1 MSKDLRVGKIEEKIF
16 DDFIKIV
23 DERNISR
30 GKLFTEY
37 YELNNL
43 FDFNFTDE
51 EKDDIAKI
59 KEVLPDALAQRF
71 RKCITSLSKR
81 IDGLGSKETI
91 VGSRNS
97 TNSGFMRIKNI
108 VDEMMKNNDEAKEWY
123 DKRFINQKS
132 IFDHG
137 QQAKQMDDNKMGV
150 GVNSIKQY
158 MSVNKTSIKEHHVKH
173 DIDKS
178 HNLKVHY
185 FKMNEKK
192 KRVK

>member
-1 MSKDLRVGKIEEKIF
+1 MNKDLRIGKIEEKIF
-16 DDFIKIV
+16 DDFTKIV
-23 DERNISR
+23 EVRNISR
-30 GKLFTEY
+30 VKLFTEY

-51 EKDDIAKI
+51 EKENIVKI
-59 KEVLPDALAQRF
+59 KEVLPDALAQRLK
-71 RKCITSLSKR
+71 KCIISLSKR
-81 IDGLGSKETI
+81 IDCLGSKETI

-97 TNSGFMRIKNI
+97 TNSGFLRIKTI
-108 VDEMMKNNDEAKEWY
+108 VDEMMKNNDKAKEWY

-137 QQAKQMDDNKMGV
+137 QQAKQLDDNKMGV

-158 MSVNKTSIKEHHVKH
+158 LAVNKVSVEEHHTKH
-173 DIDKS
+173 KIDKS

-192 KRVK
+192 K

>member
-1 MSKDLRVGKIEEKIF
+1 MSKDLRVGKIEDKIF
-16 DDFIKIV
+16 DDFINTV

-30 GKLFTEY
+30 ANLFTEY

-51 EKDDIAKI
+51 EKEDIAKI
-59 KEVLPDALAQRF
+59 KEVLPDALAQRL

-81 IDGLGSKETI
+81 IDSLGSKETV

-97 TNSGFMRIKNI
+97 TNSGFLRIKTI

-137 QQAKQMDDNKMGV
+137 QQAKQLDDNKMGV

-158 MSVNKTSIKEHHVKH
+158 LAVNKDVVEEHHLKH
-173 DIDKS
+173 NIDKA

-192 KRVK
+192 K

>member
-1 MSKDLRVGKIEEKIF
+1 MSKDLRVGKIEDKIF
-16 DDFIKIV
+16 DDFINTV

-30 GKLFTEY
+30 ANLFTEY

-51 EKDDIAKI
+51 EKKDIVKI
-59 KEVLPDALAQRF
+59 KEVLPDALAQRI

-81 IDGLGSKETI
+81 IDSLGSKETV

-97 TNSGFMRIKNI
+97 TNSAFLRITNI
-108 VDEMMKNNDEAKEWY
+108 VDEMMKTNDKAKKWH

-137 QQAKQMDDNKMGV
+137 QQAKQLDSNKMGV
-150 GVNSIKQY
+150 GISSIKQY
-158 MSVNKTSIKEHHVKH
+158 LAVNKTSIEEHHKKH
-173 DIDKS
+173 ELGKE
-178 HNLKVHY
+178 HNLKAHY

-192 KRVK
+192 K